1 MKDGEIAAMRQ
12 DYRIGELLESRSSSE
27 PWELFSRW
35 FEIARNTKI
44 LEPNAMI
51 LSTVTQDGQPTSRV
65 VLLKDFDQS
74 GLVFFTNYLS
84 QKGEQL
90 AHNPRASILF
100 WWEPLQRQIRIEGEV
115 VKIDEEESDTYFQSR
130 PYGSRLGA
138 WVSEQSQ
145 KIVDRTVLE
154 KRQIEFEKK
163 FVEGNVPRPNHWGGY
178 RLTPNKFEFWQGR
191 SNRLHDRLLYQMQQ
205 DSWTRARLAP

>member
-1 MKDGEIAAMRQ
+1 MRDGEIAAMRQ

-27 PWELFSRW
+27 PWELFSSW

-90 AHNPRASILF
+90 AYNPRASILF
-100 WWEPLQRQIRIEGEV
+100 WWETLQRQIRIEGEV

-163 FVEGNVPRPNHWGGY
+163 FAEGNVPRPDHWGGY

-205 DSWTRARLAP
+205 DAWTRARLAP

>member
-1 MKDGEIAAMRQ
+1 MRDGEIAAMRQ
-12 DYRIGELLESRSSSE
+12 DYTIGELLESNSPSE
-27 PWELFSRW
+27 PWELFSIW
-35 FEIARNTKI
+35 FEIARNAKI

-65 VLLKDFDQS
+65 VLLKDFDQN

-84 QKGEQL
+84 QKGDQL

-138 WVSEQSQ
+138 WISEQSQ
-145 KIVDRTVLE
+145 TIVDRTVLE
-154 KRQIEFEKK
+154 KRQIQFEKK
-163 FVEGNVPRPNHWGGY
+163 FADGNVPRPDNWGGY

-191 SNRLHDRLLYQMQQ
+191 SNRLHDRLLYQMKQN
-205 DSWTRARLAP
+205 SWTRIRLAP

>member
-1 MKDGEIAAMRQ
+1 MRDGEIAAMRQ
-12 DYRIGELLESRSSSE
+12 DYTIGELLESSASPE
-27 PWELFSRW
+27 PWELFSSW

-90 AHNPRASILF
+90 AYNPRASILF
-100 WWEPLQRQIRIEGEV
+100 WWEPLERQIRIEGEV
-115 VKIDEEESDTYFQSR
+115 VKIDEEESDMYFKSR

-163 FVEGNVPRPNHWGGY
+163 FAEENVPRPDHWGGY

-191 SNRLHDRLLYQMQQ
+191 SNRLHDRLLYQMKQ
-205 DSWTRARLAP
+205 DAWTRARLAP